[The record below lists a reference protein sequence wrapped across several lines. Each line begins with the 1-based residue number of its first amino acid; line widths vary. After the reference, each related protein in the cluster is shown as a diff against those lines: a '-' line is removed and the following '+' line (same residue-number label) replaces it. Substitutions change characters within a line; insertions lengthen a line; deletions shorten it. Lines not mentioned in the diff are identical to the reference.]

1 MFGTITIHQP
11 EMKFKDFGIYRS
23 FYCGLCRSLKHRY
36 GISGQSTLS
45 YDMTFLAVLL
55 SGLYEP
61 ETAEGTTWCVSHP
74 LEKHPTRSNLCT
86 DYAADMNIL
95 LAYWQRLDGW
105 KDDNKLTAK
114 AGADLLKRAYN
125 KVKAQYPEKA
135 QAVEDYVRELTKC
148 EKADS
153 SNLDEAAG
161 LTGRMLGEIFALY
174 EDEWAPVLRRVGF
187 YLGKF
192 IYLSDAFEDFDK
204 DKKKGAYNPWSSYAE
219 SRAALAG
226 QAKDVLNMMM
236 SECCLAFEY
245 LPILMYEDILRNIL
259 YAGVWLRYEAAVK
272 EDNKAAGKENEQA
285 AAAPVTGKAPA
296 DEAADEGEAPGKEA
310 DDGI

>member
-23 FYCGLCRSLKHRY
+23 FYCGLCRSLKRRY
-36 GISGQSTLS
+36 GLSGQSTLS
-45 YDMTFLAVLL
+45 YDMTFLSILL

-61 ETAEGTTWCVSHP
+61 ETAEGTVWCAAHP
-74 LEKHPTRSNLCT
+74 LEKHPTRANLCV

-105 KDDNKLTAK
+105 KDDKKIMAK
-114 AGADLLKRAYN
+114 AGADLLKRAYT
-125 KVKAQYPEKA
+125 KVKEQYPGKA
-135 QAVEDYVRELTKC
+135 QAVEDYVRELTAC
-148 EKADS
+148 EESGS
-153 SNLDEAAG
+153 SNLDLASG
-161 LTGRMLGEIFALY
+161 LTGKMLGEIFVLN
-174 EDEWAPVLRRVGF
+174 EDEWAPALRRVGF

-192 IYLSDAFEDFDK
+192 IYLTDAFEDFDK
-204 DKKKGAYNPWSSYAE
+204 DKKKGAYNPWSSYAD

-226 QAKDVLNMMM
+226 KAKDVLNMMM
-236 SECCLAFEY
+236 SECSLAFEF

-272 EDNKAAGKENEQA
+272 EDSKAEKIPQKEEDN
-285 AAAPVTGKAPA
+285 
-296 DEAADEGEAPGKEA
+296 
-310 DDGI
+310 GI

>member
-1 MFGTITIHQP
+1 MFGTVTIHQP
-11 EMKFKDFGIYRS
+11 EMKFKDYGIYRS

-36 GISGQSTLS
+36 GLSGQSTLS
-45 YDMTFLAVLL
+45 YDMTFLALLL

-61 ETAEGTTWCVSHP
+61 ETAEDKTWCAAHP
-74 LEKHPTRSNLCT
+74 FERHPMRINCCI

-105 KDDNKLTAK
+105 NDDRRLSAKL
-114 AGADLLKRAYN
+114 GADLLRRSYAAVSEK
-125 KVKAQYPEKA
+125 YPEKA
-135 QAVEDYVRELTKC
+135 KAVEDYVRELTKC
-148 EKADS
+148 EQKDS
-153 SNLDEAAG
+153 RNLDEAAG
-161 LTGRMLGEIFALY
+161 LTGKMLGELFMY
-174 EDEWAPVLRRVGF
+174 QNDEWAPVLQRVGF

-204 DKKKGAYNPWSSYAE
+204 DKKKGSYNPWKGCAE

-226 QAKDVLNMMM
+226 EAKDVLNMMM

-245 LPILMYEDILRNIL
+245 LPILMYEDVLRNIL

-272 EDNKAAGKENEQA
+272 EDKG
-285 AAAPVTGKAPA
+285 
-296 DEAADEGEAPGKEA
+296 
-310 DDGI
+310 GI

>member
-1 MFGTITIHQP
+1 MFGTVTIHQP

-36 GISGQSTLS
+36 GLSGQSTLS
-45 YDMTFLAVLL
+45 YDMTFLALLL

-61 ETAEGTTWCVSHP
+61 ETVSGTTWCAAHP
-74 LEKHPTRSNLCT
+74 FEKHATRTNSCV

-105 KDDNKLTAK
+105 NDDKKVTAK
-114 AGADLLKRAYN
+114 LGADLLKRAYD
-125 KVKAQYPEKA
+125 KVKKQYPEKA
-135 QAVEDYVRELTKC
+135 LAVEEYVRDLTKC
-148 EKADS
+148 EKDDS
-153 SNLDEAAG
+153 SNLDQASG
-161 LTGRMLGEIFALY
+161 LTGKMLGEIFSFRD
-174 EDEWAPVLRRVGF
+174 DEWAPVLRRIGF

-204 DKKKGAYNPWSSYAE
+204 DKKKGAYNPWRSYAE
-219 SRAALAG
+219 SRAELAEK
-226 QAKDVLNMMM
+226 AKDVLNMMM
-236 SECCLAFEY
+236 SECSLAFEY

-272 EDNKAAGKENEQA
+272 EDKEAGSKS
-285 AAAPVTGKAPA
+285 AAAPQEPQGPETAK
-296 DEAADEGEAPGKEA
+296 KEE
-310 DDGI
+310 DHGI